1 MAPRKDKPRAEQDTK
16 SGAKRIYVD
25 FDLSEVKENDMEA
38 YESAGIMI
46 WGAHELN
53 RWRLG
58 DLGSKVVRT
67 HKAASIKSFA
77 TRISNGACS
86 KGAMYDYI
94 ATSVAYNEWERAEFP
109 TLSWSH
115 YRQAKGKAVETEE
128 GLIVGTIKHDIAMT
142 WLGKA
147 ADNDWTVAE
156 LKAAMEGNPNKEVGG
171 GTPEKIKLVDI
182 GAEFMGGGVDQQEED
197 GTPLSYAYS
206 IRTFS
211 PITLPE
217 HRIYTLEMYGVP
229 EDEADHGDS

>member
-1 MAPRKDKPRAEQDTK
+1 MAPRNKPQAELDKK

-25 FDLSEVKENDMEA
+25 FDLEGVKENDMEA

-67 HKAASIKSFA
+67 HKAGSIKSFA

-94 ATSVAYNEWERAEFP
+94 ATSVAYSEEERVMFP

-128 GLIVGTIKHDIAMT
+128 GLIIGTIKHDIAMT

-147 ADNDWTVAE
+147 ADNEWTVAE

-171 GTPEKIKLVDI
+171 GTPEKIKLLDL
-182 GAEFMGGGVDQQEED
+182 GAEFMGGEGIGDEN
-197 GTPLSYAYS
+197 GKPTSYVYEF
-206 IRTFS
+206 RTFS
-211 PITLPE
+211 PIMLEE
-217 HRIYTLEMYGVP
+217 HRIYTLEVYGVP
-229 EDEADHGDS
+229 EDEDGDE